1 MEDKPEDFIG
11 SRDWIGSVEVIIIL
25 IHKVSSLSCDVH
37 VKLSNCVIKSLKYRF
52 VL

>member
-25 IHKVSSLSCDVH
+25 IHKVMSL
-37 VKLSNCVIKSLKYRF
+37 NCYVQV
-52 VL
+52 VLILALLNH